1 MKNVSHYSKNSSY
14 VTFNPFDILMSNSM
28 IKKKKEHKK
37 FVQREKMCIK

>member
-14 VTFNPFDILMSNSM
+14 VTFNPFDSLMSNSM
-28 IKKKKEHKK
+28 IKKKEHKK